1 MAESDNDDKV
11 EEDDSDGDLETSRRL
26 FFEKAKGNKEKKP
39 GRKAKWCPRAL
50 DELITMI
57 VSSNSYK
64 NKLIFT
70 NTKNQRSRELY
81 GEILKEL
88 KATVSARVENFH
100 FSVNQLRSKFK
111 KCVSNDTKKQQLG
124 SKDFKRIKDLA
135 SGSLLC
141 LK

>member
-70 NTKNQRSRELY
+70 NTKNQSRELY